1 MSDNHQKYGE
11 MGEPLLRV
19 ANLRYTYGSA
29 QVLYDVSFDVDSG
42 ELVILAGRNG
52 AGKSTLLRCI
62 AGWSRPSRGKI
73 AVSGKPIEEAERDAR
88 RWLMLVPDT
97 PVFYDQL
104 TAWEHLTF
112 IARAYRL
119 EDWESQATQLLR
131 HYGLLNQRNAYPF
144 TFSRGMQYKLG
155 LSLALLVEPE
165 LLLLDEPFGPLDA
178 LSASQL
184 WYDLQTYRDAGIS
197 VLLSSHQLPP
207 EAKPDRY
214 LLMDEGAIL
223 GDGSPDELGLQLG
236 VSGEPTLDRLLKA
249 AVEREERAHI
259 VR

>member
-1 MSDNHQKYGE
+1 MSDKHQEVSAPGH
-11 MGEPLLRV
+11 PLLRV
-19 ANLRYTYGSA
+19 SNLRYTYGPA
-29 QVLYDVSFDVDSG
+29 EVLNDVSFDVGPG

-62 AGWSRPSRGKI
+62 AGWSKPARGTI
-73 AVSGKPIEEAERDAR
+73 LISGTPIDQAERDAR

-178 LSASQL
+178 MSASQL
-184 WYDLQTYRDAGIS
+184 WQDLQTYRDAGIS

-207 EAKPDRY
+207 GAKPDRF
-214 LLMDEGAIL
+214 LLMDEGSIL
-223 GDGSPDELGLQLG
+223 SDGSPDELGMLLG
-236 VSGEPTLDRLLKA
+236 VSGEPTLDRLLRA
-249 AVEREERAHI
+249 AVEREEQAHI
-259 VR
+259 AR

>member
-1 MSDNHQKYGE
+1 MSDNHEDPAGQNH
-11 MGEPLLRV
+11 PLLRV
-19 ANLRYTYGSA
+19 SNLRYTYGSA
-29 QVLYDVSFDVDSG
+29 QVVNDVSFAVEPG

-62 AGWSRPSRGKI
+62 AGWSKPSRGTI
-73 AVSGKPIEEAERDAR
+73 LISGRPIEQSERETR

-112 IARAYRL
+112 IARAYGL
-119 EDWESQATQLLR
+119 DDWESQATQLLR
-131 HYGLLNQRNAYPF
+131 HYGLSTQRDTYPF

-184 WYDLQTYRDAGIS
+184 WFDLETYRDAGIS

-207 EAKPDRY
+207 GAKPDRY
-214 LLMDEGAIL
+214 LLMDEGSVL
-223 GDGSPDELGLQLG
+223 GDGSPDELASRLG
-236 VSGEPTLDRLLKA
+236 VSGEPTLDRLLRA
-249 AVEREERAHI
+249 AVEREEQIYVAG
-259 VR
+259 

>member
-1 MSDNHQKYGE
+1 MSDNLPVAEPEQ
-11 MGEPLLRV
+11 PLLSV
-19 ANLRYTYGSA
+19 SNLHYTYGSA
-29 QVLYDVSFDVDSG
+29 QVLFDVSFDVEPG
-42 ELVILAGRNG
+42 ELVVLAGRNG

-62 AGWSRPSRGKI
+62 AGWSKPSRGKI
-73 AVSGKPIEEAERDAR
+73 LVAGKAIEEAEREAR

-112 IARAYRL
+112 IARAYGL
-119 EDWESQATQLLR
+119 EDWEAQADQLLR
-131 HYGLLNQRNAYPF
+131 HYGLATQRNAYPF

-184 WYDLQTYRDAGIS
+184 WLDLQTYRDAGIS
-197 VLLSSHQLPP
+197 ILLSCHQLPP
-207 EAKPDRY
+207 EATPDRF
-214 LLMDEGAIL
+214 LLMDNGAIL
-223 GDGSPDELGLQLG
+223 ADGTPRDLAERLE
-236 VSGEPTLDRLLKA
+236 VRGEPTLDRLLKA
-249 AVEREERAHI
+249 AVELLERPHLA
-259 VR
+259 R

>member
-1 MSDNHQKYGE
+1 MSENQPEHVSADV
-11 MGEPLLRV
+11 PLLSV
-19 ANLRYTYGSA
+19 SDLRYTYGSA
-29 QVLYDVSFDVDSG
+29 QVLYDVSFDVDPG
-42 ELVILAGRNG
+42 QLVVLAGRNG

-62 AGWSRPSRGKI
+62 AGWSKPTRGKI
-73 AVSGKPIEEAERDAR
+73 LVSGRSIEESERDAR
-88 RWLMLVPDT
+88 RWMMLVPDT

-119 EDWESQATQLLR
+119 EDWEAQADQLLR
-131 HYGLLNQRNAYPF
+131 HYGLSGQRHAYPF

-184 WYDLQTYRDAGIS
+184 WYDLRTYRDAGIS
-197 VLLSSHQLPP
+197 VLLSSHQLPS
-207 EAKPDRY
+207 EATPDRY
-214 LLMDEGAIL
+214 LLMEDGAIL
-223 GDGSPDELGLQLG
+223 GDGSPRDLAERFE
-236 VSGEPTLDRLLKA
+236 VREYPTLDRLLKA
-249 AVEREERAHI
+249 AVELQERPPL

>member
-1 MSDNHQKYGE
+1 MSDSYQDVIAPDH
-11 MGEPLLRV
+11 PLLRV
-19 ANLRYTYGSA
+19 ANLRYTYGPT
-29 QVLYDVSFDVDSG
+29 QVLNDVSFDVGPG

-62 AGWSRPSRGKI
+62 AGWSKPSRGTI
-73 AVSGKPIEEAERDAR
+73 QISGTSIEQAERDAR

-131 HYGLLNQRNAYPF
+131 HYGLSTQRNAYPF
-144 TFSRGMQYKLG
+144 TYSRGMQYKLG

-178 LSASQL
+178 MSASQL
-184 WYDLQTYRDAGIS
+184 WHDLQTYRDAGIS
-197 VLLSSHQLPP
+197 VLLSSHQLPA
-207 EAKPDRY
+207 EARPDRY
-214 LLMDEGAIL
+214 ILMDEGSIL
-223 GDGSPDELGLQLG
+223 GDGAPDELQSRLGLG
-236 VSGEPTLDRLLKA
+236 GEPTLDRLLRG
-249 AVEREERAHI
+249 AVEHGEQAHI
-259 VR
+259 AR

>member
-1 MSDNHQKYGE
+1 MSDNHREPGTTE
-11 MGEPLLRV
+11 SPLLRV
-19 ANLRYTYGSA
+19 SSLGYTYGPL
-29 QVLYDVSFDVDSG
+29 QVLYDVSFDVAPG

-62 AGWSRPSRGKI
+62 AGWSKPS
-73 AVSGKPIEEAERDAR
+73 SGSIEISGTRLEQAERNAR
-88 RWLMLVPDT
+88 NWLMLVPDT

-119 EDWESQATQLLR
+119 QDWESQATQLLR
-131 HYGLLNQRNAYPF
+131 HYGLSSQRNAYPF
-144 TFSRGMQYKLG
+144 TYSRGMQYKLG

-184 WYDLQTYRDAGIS
+184 WSDLQTYRDSGIS
-197 VLLSSHQLPP
+197 VLLSSHQLPS

-214 LLMDEGAIL
+214 LLMDDGAIL
-223 GDGSPDELGLQLG
+223 GDGSPEELAAQLG
-236 VSGEPTLDRLLKA
+236 VVGEPTLDRLLRG
-249 AVEREERAHI
+249 AVEREERSQVAF
-259 VR
+259 

>member
-1 MSDNHQKYGE
+1 MSDNHQE
-11 MGEPLLRV
+11 AVEQDHPLLGV
-19 ANLRYTYGSA
+19 SNLNYTYGSA
-29 QVLYDVSFDVDSG
+29 QVLYDVTFAVDPG
-42 ELVILAGRNG
+42 ELVVLAGRNG

-62 AGWSRPSRGKI
+62 AGWSKPSRGKI
-73 AVSGKPIEEAERDAR
+73 EISGTPIEEQERDAR
-88 RWLMLVPDT
+88 GWLMLVPDT

-119 EDWESQATQLLR
+119 KDWESQASQLLR
-131 HYGLLNQRNAYPF
+131 HYGLITQRNTYPF

-184 WYDLQTYRDAGIS
+184 WIDLQTYRNAGVS

-207 EAKPDRY
+207 EATPDRY
-214 LLMDEGAIL
+214 VLMDEGAIL
-223 GDGSPDELGLQLG
+223 GDGTPDELALQLG
-236 VSGEPTLDRLLKA
+236 ISAEPTLERLLKA
-249 AVEREERAHI
+249 AVEREEQANL

>member
-1 MSDNHQKYGE
+1 LSENHQVDTTSDH
-11 MGEPLLRV
+11 PLLSV
-19 ANLRYTYGSA
+19 ADLRYVYGSA
-29 QVLYDVSFDVDSG
+29 QVLFDVSFDVEPG
-42 ELVILAGRNG
+42 ELVIMAGRNG

-62 AGWSRPSRGKI
+62 AGWSKPARGTI
-73 AVSGKPIEEAERDAR
+73 LISGNPIEQAEREAR

-119 EDWESQATQLLR
+119 EDWESQANQLLR
-131 HYGLLNQRNAYPF
+131 HYGLATQRNAYPF

-184 WYDLQTYRDAGIS
+184 WYDLQTYREAGIS

-214 LLMDEGAIL
+214 LLMDEGTIL
-223 GDGSPDELGLQLG
+223 GDGSPDELALQLG
-236 VSGEPTLDRLLKA
+236 VGGEPTLDRLLKA
-249 AVEREERAHI
+249 AVEREEQAH
-259 VR
+259 VAR

>member
-1 MSDNHQKYGE
+1 MESGTTE
-11 MGEPLLRV
+11 SPLLGVR
-19 ANLRYTYGSA
+19 NLGYTYGPA
-29 QVLYDVSFDVDSG
+29 QVLYDVSFDVDPG

-62 AGWSRPSRGKI
+62 AGWSKPS
-73 AVSGKPIEEAERDAR
+73 SGSIEISGTPIEQAERDAR
-88 RWLMLVPDT
+88 NLLMLVPDT

-112 IARAYRL
+112 IARAYKL
-119 EDWESQATQLLR
+119 QDWESQASQLLR
-131 HYGLLNQRNAYPF
+131 HYGLSSQRNAYPF
-144 TFSRGMQYKLG
+144 TYSRGMQYKLG

-184 WYDLQTYRDAGIS
+184 WSDLQTYRDAGIS
-197 VLLSSHQLPP
+197 VLVSSHQLPS

-214 LLMDEGAIL
+214 LLMDDGAIL
-223 GDGSPDELGLQLG
+223 GDGSPNELAELFG
-236 VSGEPTLDRLLKA
+236 VIGEPTLDRLLRG
-249 AVEREERAHI
+249 AVELEERTHVAH
-259 VR
+259 

>member
-1 MSDNHQKYGE
+1 MSDNHIE
-11 MGEPLLRV
+11 DETTESPLLRV
-19 ANLRYTYGSA
+19 RNLGYTYGPA
-29 QVLYDVSFDVDSG
+29 QVLYDVSFDVEPG

-62 AGWSRPSRGKI
+62 AGWSKPS
-73 AVSGKPIEEAERDAR
+73 SGTIEISGTRLEQAERNAR
-88 RWLMLVPDT
+88 NWMMLVPDT

-112 IARAYRL
+112 LARAYRL
-119 EDWESQATQLLR
+119 EDWEAQASQLLH
-131 HYGLLNQRNAYPF
+131 HYGLASQRNAYPF
-144 TFSRGMQYKLG
+144 TYSRGMQYKLG

-184 WYDLQTYRDAGIS
+184 WSDLQTYREAGIS
-197 VLLSSHQLPP
+197 VLLSSHQLPS

-214 LLMDEGAIL
+214 LLMEDGEIL
-223 GDGSPDELGLQLG
+223 GDGPPDLLAAQMDLI
-236 VSGEPTLDRLLKA
+236 GEPTLDRLLRA
-249 AVEREERAHI
+249 AVEREERFHVAP
-259 VR
+259 

>member
-1 MSDNHQKYGE
+1 MIQNHDKDSTQDHA
-11 MGEPLLRV
+11 LLSV
-19 ANLRYTYGSA
+19 ANLNYTYGSA
-29 QVLYDVSFDVDSG
+29 QVLYDVSFEVGPG

-62 AGWSRPSRGKI
+62 AGWTKPSRGEI
-73 AVSGKPIEEAERDAR
+73 LISGMPIEKSERDAR

-104 TAWEHLTF
+104 TAWEHLSF
-112 IARAYRL
+112 LARAYRL
-119 EDWESQATQLLR
+119 HDWEAQADQLLR
-131 HYGLLNQRNAYPF
+131 HYGLSTQRNAYPF

-184 WYDLQTYRDAGIS
+184 WSDLETYRDAGIS
-197 VLLSSHQLPP
+197 VLLSSHQLPS
-207 EAKPDRY
+207 EARPDRFI
-214 LLMDEGAIL
+214 LMDEGSVL
-223 GDGSPDELGLQLG
+223 GDGPPHDLAERLE
-236 VSGEPTLDRLLKA
+236 VRGEPTLDRLLKA
-249 AVEREERAHI
+249 AVELQERSHF
-259 VR
+259 VG